1 MTRCLIIERSR
12 EDAKALCALL
22 ARYGFALDRME
33 DADAALDHCRQAM
46 PDVIV
51 MSEQLA
57 CMDSAEFLDRLK
69 RTSRGPSPKVIVYQ
83 DAPDAGA
90 IGRHIWSGA
99 AECMAKPFDPDII
112 DLKLRQVGIV

>member
-1 MTRCLIIERSR
+1 MTRCLILERTQ
-12 EDAKALCALL
+12 EDGKALSALL
-22 ARYGFALDRME
+22 APYGFALDRME
-33 DADAALDHCRQAM
+33 DAGAALDHCRHSM

-57 CMDSAEFLDRLK
+57 RMDSAEFLERLQ
-69 RTSRGPSPKVIVYQ
+69 RASRGRAAKVIVYQ

-99 AECMAKPFDPDII
+99 AECMAKPFDADII
-112 DLKLRQVGIV
+112 ELKLRQVGVL